1 MKFTQLFLK
10 AKHWQLFL
18 PLFGVPMIF
27 YFIMMAS
34 IVMTIANQT
43 EPDPLLIFDYFKGI
57 SKNPF

>member
-1 MKFTQLFLK
+1 
-10 AKHWQLFL
+10 
-18 PLFGVPMIF
+18 
-27 YFIMMAS
+27 MMAS